1 MRFRKRLSAIILAVV
16 MVTSSIQ
23 LPGGTVHAA
32 LLPGSSDGTVT
43 DNGNLMAEQAGTD
56 GGSRFESETGSDAGS
71 RTAEDTEGTA
81 ADDGSLTD
89 DKTGTGD
96 GNQSGVSA
104 GTGDETQEGSEAGT
118 ENGSQTGDEAGAD
131 DGNQPGYD
139 AGMDDENRPEDKAD
153 ETEESG
159 DDEKD
164 FPDEDDTDDSASDE
178 DNTLKEEDFQESLDN
193 EDFDMLQIS
202 GNDVETSESVEIII
216 EGELEGVYQ
225 FGGAP
230 SKRGG
235 LSTYAVSEQSDD
247 AEEYLYQKML
257 ACETQIDLSSY
268 QIPVNDWSNLVSG
281 VINEHPELYFV
292 KKNYSASHN
301 GTYVLSIF
309 LAYDNTLDD
318 AAVQKGIEDALSMI
332 DDTMSDL
339 EKAIIL
345 HDYLVVNCEYDKENL
360 DLGTVPDVS
369 HTIYGVFA
377 NRMAVCDGYA
387 LAYKYLLNRVGIEC
401 HMVTSKSHAWNMI
414 VLDGKYYQV
423 DVTWDDPTWDRI
435 GRVVHTYMFRSDAG
449 FSDHEEWNVTV
460 GSAVV
465 NYTATDT
472 RFDSAFWTECTS
484 PLVIQGNDCYYV
496 ASEGT
501 VNKASLTDTKDAGIA
516 IQNIGSWTVWG
527 STLSSYKGA
536 FSGLFEKDGR
546 LFYNDKSSIY
556 SISTDGTDK
565 RIEFTADTT
574 IGYIYGSAYCQGKVL
589 YCLHQNPNLTARE
602 TVLTAELAGGST
614 VDPDIPKPGVGAL
627 DLDNLYAEYTALDDS
642 TITSFAE
649 GRPKLLIFYSN
660 TCGNSQFTIS
670 NISSKND
677 SFAGVDVYAIET
689 NKKTKEEVAEFQQQ
703 YGCADIV
710 FSYDTGMIN
719 SNSMWAYVEA
729 AGLSENGKITWPIIC
744 YIDAN
749 NRLQYIT
756 SSLAEADAV
765 LSNLKDYCGYSAESS
780 ERYTIT
786 YILNGGTN
794 NSANPTGYTPETDT
808 IVLRDPVRD
817 GYKFEGWYQDA
828 AFRVKVTEIIKGS
841 KGNLTL
847 YAKWSEDPTAGLPQV
862 DMTLTDGNVIMGFSG
877 SYYTET
883 ADKILGRLNAIRK
896 EACQQ
901 GVLNPL
907 TGSPLTMNDYV
918 PLEWSSD
925 LEAIARLRAA
935 EASVNNSHRR
945 LNNKSCFTVVTNN
958 NVKSMAENLAWN
970 NDGLMSGIEQWY
982 AEKSAWVN
990 KTGGETGHYTSI
1002 INPEYRHVAVGA
1014 FRLSIGGWYSVA
1026 QEFSTQ
1032 TSMDTQKNP
1041 AKGSCI
1047 QYMEV
1052 DGGAVSGLA
1061 FDKNTATLLREG
1073 DVYKLPLNVT
1083 VTYDDY
1089 YQNAKKHSGPYLAG
1103 GRWKSSDPA
1112 VATVDSEGTVTA
1124 IAKGTTT
1131 ITARSALTTTDIAI
1145 TVYGADE
1152 NPVSVQPPAKTTYK
1166 VGEKLNISGG
1176 KVTYMSDGRLVTV
1189 SLSSSMVSGFDS
1201 SKPGICPVSV
1211 TYAGYKADF
1220 DTLIVEEPRLT
1231 AAYGQRLGDIPLPG
1245 NDYGTYSW
1253 RDEVDTTQELKEVG
1267 EHTYGAVFTPK
1278 DPGKFQQLTDL
1289 QITVVTQRTLGND
1302 IDVVFKNSIFTYNGV
1317 ELEPKVVVS
1326 AGDVV
1331 LTEEQDYTLS
1341 YENNR
1346 NVGTATVYIDGQ
1358 NCYNGRI
1365 SRTFE
1370 IKPAQL
1376 VIKAKDIT
1384 VVAKGEEKPQIPE
1397 KDRYPYEASGLME
1410 GDSLLT
1416 GPVFSCTTMDYDRI
1430 GDQKAPGRYE
1440 IIPSGADAG
1449 ENYAINYAAGWLT
1462 VAEEGVSC
1470 AVRFDVQGHGAAPDD
1485 VIGVKVGSTID
1496 KPSDPAEAGYRFD
1509 GWYQDPACTKP
1520 WNFDTDIVQADIT
1533 LYAKWLLQSVDGSS
1547 IFALQEISD
1556 VYYTGKACKPTVSVY
1571 DGEILLKA
1579 GRDYQIKYYNN
1590 INANKGGV
1598 QKQGNG
1604 AGAYF
1609 DSELPYVEIIG
1620 KGNYTDK
1627 MNGADKDTVKV
1638 NFNILRTSIGDG
1650 SVLPASGVTLKVSD
1664 QLVAAKRVQK
1674 PFSSIKYSKV
1684 MKQGTDYT
1692 LCLETVN
1699 ARDQSGK
1706 SLATGTELEN
1716 AAVPAGYEGEFLL
1729 TVEGIGNYTGSVC
1742 KPIYVTDRLH
1752 LIKNTQ
1758 ITLGKNLKNIEFTG
1772 SAVRLTPS
1780 ESSSAD
1786 TFMVKCGGSVL
1797 RYRKDYL
1804 VSYCNNDRVGKAQL
1818 VITGMGE
1825 YVGEKA
1831 VTFNIKGRSFA
1842 AKTVT
1847 VDGLEDLEYTGKAMT
1862 QNGVKLTYGDGTGT
1876 SRELVYGTDYTISYL
1891 KNINQGTATMTFKG
1905 MDQAGFSGS
1914 FKKTFKIT
1922 PYQISKE
1929 NIWREDILAASAAD
1943 SGDYFT
1949 VSYSKSGAKP
1959 VVKLVRIDRDPM
1971 ADEAGAEGVQTP
1983 GQNKVGEV
1991 FLVNGKDYTLKYKNN
2006 KMLAKASD
2014 ENPPTVIV
2022 KGKGNYGGG
2031 FEIPFTIKEG
2041 DLRGSDIT
2049 VKTTPLAYNSNKA
2062 ADYVYK
2068 PAVKL
2073 TDGKTALRA
2082 GVDYEISYRNNTQAD
2097 FEAYL
2102 QKYKQTDPAVP
2113 GGMSSSGDAQAE
2125 DDAMPRAVITA
2136 VAGGNYTLAEPVIVP
2151 LPVYETKL
2159 TKANLQVEVE
2169 EAVYTGVQVTPQVTV
2184 TYLGES
2190 SPRVLSEG
2198 KDYTVSYGANVKSG
2212 RNKGTVTI
2220 SGTGPL
2226 YGGSVT
2232 VKFEILKKPIT
2243 Y

>member
-43 DNGNLMAEQAGTD
+43 DAGN
-56 GGSRFESETGSDAGS
+56 
-71 RTAEDTEGTA
+71 RTAEDTEGTV

-89 DKTGTGD
+89 DKTGTGNE
-96 GNQSGVSA
+96 NQPGVSA
-104 GTGDETQEGSEAGT
+104 ETGDETQEGGEAGT

-178 DNTLKEEDFQESLDN
+178 DNTLKEEEEDFQESLDN

-257 ACETQIDLSSY
+257 ARETQIDLSSY
-268 QIPVNDWSNLVSG
+268 QIPVNDWSSLVSG

-292 KKNYSASHN
+292 KNYSAS
-301 GTYVLSIF
+301 
-309 LAYDNTLDD
+309 TLDGTNIVKITVIYD
-318 AAVQKGIEDALSMI
+318 HSLDDTAFQKNTAEALSNVN
-332 DDTMSDL
+332 DSMSDL

-345 HDYLVVNCEYDKENL
+345 HDYLAVTCEYDNENL
-360 DLGTVPDVS
+360 INN
-369 HTIYGVFA
+369 TIPAASYSAYGVLV
-377 NRMAVCDGYA
+377 NRIAVCQGYA
-387 LAYKYLLNRVGIEC
+387 LAYKYLLNQVGIDC
-401 HMVTSKSHAWNMI
+401 HMVNSDSMNHAWNMI
-414 VLDGKYYQV
+414 KLDGQYYQV
-423 DVTWDDPTWDRI
+423 DVTWDDPVWDRT
-435 GRVVHTYMFRSDAG
+435 GRVAHTYMLRSDAA
-449 FSDHEEWNVTV
+449 FAKHSDWRVTV
-460 GSAVV
+460 GSEEVS
-465 NYTATDT
+465 YTATDT
-472 RFDSAFWTECTS
+472 RYDSAFWTECDS
-484 PLVIQGNDCYYV
+484 PIVMMQDGCYYTSFDTTSGKGSIRKGSLSNI
-496 ASEGT
+496 SESGS
-501 VNKASLTDTKDAGIA
+501 VV
-516 IQNIGSWTVWG
+516 QNIGQWPSWDSNQYWVGT
-527 STLSSYKGA
+527 
-536 FSGLFEKDGR
+536 FSGLFQKDGR
-546 LFYNDKSSIY
+546 LFYNDHLAIY
-556 SISTDGTDK
+556 SIAPDGTDK
-565 RIEFTADTT
+565 RTEFVADTSN
-574 IGYIYGSAYCQGKVL
+574 GYIYGSALCQGIVR
-589 YCLHQNPNLTARE
+589 YCLRQTPNIEEKE
-602 TVLTAELAGGST
+602 TVLEIDLFGNGTDPDT
-614 VDPDIPKPGVGAL
+614 PDVPDIPEEPAKGL
-627 DLDNLYAEYTALDDS
+627 DLNNRKDEYTALDD
-642 TITSFAE
+642 TKITSAAE
-649 GRPKLLIFYSN
+649 GRPKLLIFFSN
-660 TCGNSQFTIS
+660 TCYSCQSTIS
-670 NISSKND
+670 SISSRIGD
-677 SFAGVDVYAIET
+677 FAGTDIYAIET
-689 NKKTKEEVAEFQQQ
+689 NKGTKEAVAEFQDQ
-703 YGCADIV
+703 YGCDEIV
-710 FSYDTGMIN
+710 FSYDMTDEVNARSMTYYYFTGTGTGGTI
-719 SNSMWAYVEA
+719 V
-729 AGLSENGKITWPIIC
+729 WPLIC

-749 NRLQYIT
+749 NRFQYFTMQIT
-756 SSLAEADAV
+756 TADAV
-765 LSNLKDYCGYSAESS
+765 LTNLKEYCSAPYEG
-780 ERYTIT
+780 EQRYTIT

-970 NDGLMSGIEQWY
+970 NDGLMSGIELWY

-1073 DVYKLPLNVT
+1073 DAYKLPLNVT

-1201 SKPGICPVSV
+1201 SKPGICTVTV

-1231 AAYGQRLGDIPLPG
+1231 AAYGQRLGDILLPG

-1384 VVAKGEEKPQIPE
+1384 VVAKGEEKPRIPE

-1609 DSELPYVEIIG
+1609 NPELPYVEIIG

-1664 QLVAAKRVQK
+1664 QLVVAKRVQK

-1752 LIKNTQ
+1752 LIKNAQ

-1772 SAVRLTPS
+1772 SAVRLIPS

-1804 VSYCNNDRVGKAQL
+1804 VSYRNNDRVGKAQL

-1831 VTFNIKGRSFA
+1831 VTFNIKGRSFG

-1943 SGDYFT
+1943 SSDYFT

-1959 VVKLVRIDRDPM
+1959 VVKLVRIDRDLM

-2113 GGMSSSGDAQAE
+2113 GVMSSSGDAQAE

-2190 SPRVLSEG
+2190 LPRVLSEG